1 MNGNQANELGLDI
14 ALWSSFV
21 ADNDDR
27 ALQDYQLKNN
37 SRSFNNNTHNNNY
50 SRARENI
57 VPELGTVR
65 ASSWSYEDGDT
76 PVIRDTE
83 RRRLDN
89 ENLGGGLRDLE
100 LAVSLAEDRVSQVG
114 FLLSAL
120 GRERRKE
127 DTRPGLEDSSRPRE
141 VLLSDIE
148 TYIRQI
154 GGSNKFILLWA
165 ENLFDI
171 FIRIGPENS
180 QWSCRF
186 VEKCPQESHPDRD
199 GWGQFINQPLK
210 PTKK

>member
-1 MNGNQANELGLDI
+1 M
-14 ALWSSFV
+14 
-21 ADNDDR
+21 
-27 ALQDYQLKNN
+27 
-37 SRSFNNNTHNNNY
+37 
-50 SRARENI
+50 
-57 VPELGTVR
+57 R

-120 GRERRKE
+120 GRERRAE
-127 DTRPGLEDSSRPRE
+127 DTRPGLQDSARPKE

-154 GGSNKFILLWA
+154 GGSNKFILL
-165 ENLFDI
+165 
-171 FIRIGPENS
+171 
-180 QWSCRF
+180 
-186 VEKCPQESHPDRD
+186 
-199 GWGQFINQPLK
+199 
-210 PTKK
+210 